1 MKRFVFPGSFDPITL
16 GHLDIIQRALII
28 CDELVIAVGENSDKK
43 NLFSLNERINFI
55 SKSISSKPRA
65 KILSYSGLTTNFCK
79 EVKASA
85 IIRGIRS
92 AIDFEFEKNI
102 AEINRK
108 LSGIETLF
116 FLSDSKYSFISS
128 SIVRELILNNGDYS
142 SFVPNAVKT
151 VGNIN

>member
-28 CDELVIAVGENSDKK
+28 CDELVIAIGENSDKK

-55 SKSISSKPRA
+55 SKSISSKQRA
-65 KILSYSGLTTNFCK
+65 EILSYNGLTTNFCK

-142 SFVPNAVKT
+142 SFVPDAVKKRGT
-151 VGNIN
+151 TN